1 MRQQIHL
8 LVQPCANVLCFVTIH
23 ANVIEMQV
31 RCTLPLAQ
39 IL

>member
-1 MRQQIHL
+1 MQL
-8 LVQPCANVLCFVTIH
+8 CANVLCFVITLTH